1 MGIDMT
7 LTPEQRRVQQLARE
21 FTAKYIIPVAG
32 EHDRTG
38 EFPKFIVKKAL
49 EAGLFPHS
57 IPKEYGGP
65 GYDVLTQSLIAE
77 EWGYGCVSFA
87 NILSGNLLSAHL
99 VLIAGSEEQKRFY
112 LGKITAGG
120 LGGFLLTEPGSG
132 SDAGSVS
139 TTATLMGD
147 EYVLNGSKCFASFCS
162 YASVMVVIASTDPS
176 KGLKGLSAFILERE
190 KLTASTPEHKM
201 GIRCS
206 DSVEIRLKNVRI
218 PKKNLIG
225 KEGEGFKYAMKALD
239 VARTTVGSVAIGC
252 SRRALDEAIAYC
264 KEQLDVNGKPLAH
277 HQSVAFKLADM
288 AMQVEAARELVHSII
303 RLKESG
309 VPFSKE
315 AAMAKA
321 FATDTAMRVC
331 TDAVKLMGAKG
342 YSQDAVV
349 EKLMRDIKIY
359 QIFEGS
365 NQIQRIV
372 ISRELLKS

>member
-1 MGIDMT
+1 MGLDMT
-7 LTPEQRRVQQLARE
+7 LTPEQQNVQRMARD
-21 FTAKYIIPVAG
+21 FTEKYIMPVAA

-38 EFPKFIVKKAL
+38 EFPEFIVKKAV

-57 IPKEYGGP
+57 IPKEYGGL

-99 VLIAGSEEQKRFY
+99 VLIAGNEEQKRFY
-112 LGKITAGG
+112 LSKITPGG

-139 TTATLMGD
+139 TTARLDGD
-147 EYVLNGSKCFASFCS
+147 DYILNGSKCFASFCS
-162 YASVMVVIASTDPS
+162 YAKVMVAIVSTDTS
-176 KGLKGLSAFILERE
+176 KGLKGLSAFILE
-190 KLTASTPEHKM
+190 KDQLTASKPEHKM
-201 GIRCS
+201 GIRS
-206 DSVEIRLKNVRI
+206 SNSVEIVLKNVRV

-225 KEGEGFKYAMKALD
+225 NPGEGFKYAMKALD
-239 VARTTVGSVAIGC
+239 VARTTVASVAVGC
-252 SRRALDEAIAYC
+252 SRRALDEAVKYC
-264 KEQLDVNGKPLAH
+264 KEHLDINGKPLAK

-288 AMQVEAARELVHSII
+288 AMQVEAARQLVHSII

-309 VPFSKE
+309 APFNKE
-315 AAMAKA
+315 AAMSKA

-331 TDAVKLMGAKG
+331 VDAVKLMGAKG
-342 YSQDAVV
+342 YSKDAIV

-372 ISRELLKS
+372 ISRSLLEE